1 MVSSLYSPWYDICR
15 EEKNGSRVITVDHGC
30 LICMLSH
37 IKTEKI
43 ICQPYCF
50 LNCSRACYIL
60 RFNGRQRETIW
71 FLTAPRYWA
80 SFKDKH
86 IPLPFFVHLYQ
97 QIPRHRC
104 IQLNENYHLGSIR
117 RDSSYH
123 VGNEGD
129 SLLPS
134 NEKFRDCFSIDS
146 PYTSST
152 SSLSSFAGADNDTCS

>member
-1 MVSSLYSPWYDICR
+1 MVDKEKQSSFLLHQDI
-15 EEKNGSRVITVDHGC
+15 EPPSRINIYPC
-30 LICMLSH
+30 L
-37 IKTEKI
+37 
-43 ICQPYCF
+43 F
-50 LNCSRACYIL
+50 
-60 RFNGRQRETIW
+60 
-71 FLTAPRYWA
+71 
-80 SFKDKH
+80 
-86 IPLPFFVHLYQ
+86 HLYQ

-152 SSLSSFAGADNDTCS
+152 SSLSSFAGADNDTCSSRISTEPTFCR